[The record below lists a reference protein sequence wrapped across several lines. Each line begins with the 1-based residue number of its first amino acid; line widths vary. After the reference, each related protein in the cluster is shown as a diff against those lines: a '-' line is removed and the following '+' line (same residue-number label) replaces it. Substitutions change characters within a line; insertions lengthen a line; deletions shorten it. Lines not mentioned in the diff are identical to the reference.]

1 MSIKNNLFPV
11 EIDFTNYTKD
21 YDLNQLRLKAFKA
34 VIEEDDKVIVEY
46 INKNNVENTLIR
58 QTPLMFAAYLGK
70 IKYVQILLHESGMLD
85 HNFKQAIDYVCK
97 FGENLENKDEISK
110 LLSDIGELKRE

>member
-1 MSIKNNLFPV
+1 MNNWFPV

-21 YDLNQLRLKAFKA
+21 YDLKQLRLRAFKA
-34 VIEEDDKVIVEY
+34 VIEEDDKVITEY
-46 INKNNVENTLIR
+46 LNKNNVENTLIR

-70 IKYVQILLHESGMLD
+70 IKYVQILLYESGMLD

-97 FGENLENKDEISK
+97 FGENLENKDEIIK
-110 LLSDIGELKRE
+110 LLSDVGELKHE

>member
-1 MSIKNNLFPV
+1 MNNLYPV

-21 YDLNQLRLKAFKA
+21 YDLKQLRLKAFKA
-34 VIEEDDKVIVEY
+34 VIEEDDKVITEY
-46 INKNNVENTLIR
+46 LNKNNVENTLIR

-70 IKYVQILLHESGMLD
+70 IKYVQILLYESGMLD

-97 FGENLENKDEISK
+97 FGENLENKDEIIK
-110 LLSDIGELKRE
+110 LLSDVGELKHE